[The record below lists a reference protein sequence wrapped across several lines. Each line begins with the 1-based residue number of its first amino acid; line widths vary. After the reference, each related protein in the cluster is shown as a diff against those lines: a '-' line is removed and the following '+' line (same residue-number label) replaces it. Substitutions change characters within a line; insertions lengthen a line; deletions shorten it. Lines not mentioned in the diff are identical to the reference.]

1 MADKFDFDLE
11 VNPIETGPKNQIKE
25 TGVSADSVHFSAQT
39 PELVKAQSIDTEIS
53 KAKNQAPETKKP
65 ETENLE
71 TENPETENSSI
82 LSDDLINNMA
92 DSISEESLENPVLA
106 DEVNEDIAVSEN
118 NAGPENTAIS
128 EKHAISENDEVSED
142 KNHILDEVLKE
153 NNYEEPVEDSALV
166 TASDSTSNSASEPN
180 AEPTS
185 ETTHESTTESTS
197 GSASATTH
205 ESTSDSAA
213 ESPEANVEVETPT
226 KKEKTKAQKIFL
238 YLLVALIAAGI
249 ALFIYFF
256 FFANVSASTFSKI
269 FHKISGSDIEFQQF
283 VTGDALNTKGESQIQ
298 QADLRVSLSRGSTEN
313 SAAVHATLNF
323 TMKGDNSPILLG
335 LEGILAQDGK
345 IYLKLDHL
353 KDSLTAV
360 LKGSGKEIDS
370 EMQKSLDDFA
380 MEIENKWQRIDAE
393 EVIAGASSAMGFALP
408 KVLQSSIAGTL
419 SCVTQN
425 VGKTLDQ
432 QSDLMAKLYRD
443 NEFANF
449 TELNS
454 EESARY
460 AKLSGDLGKLYRIT
474 FNDNKLSRFL
484 EAANKASQN
493 TEISKC
499 LSNAYSLAPNSYEE
513 EEQGVLKDKTIK
525 DYDKY
530 IQEIK
535 STANAVVGIDTFTGD
550 IKGLI
555 FATPNQ
561 KNPKELDQT
570 HAVVRFKDSKK
581 KEIKTPAESTP
592 IFDSLSKILKLDQ
605 FEEIMKKTP
614 LQNPLQ
620 NTTDAEKLL
629 KDANLI

>member
-11 VNPIETGPKNQIKE
+11 VNPIETGPKNQNKE
-25 TGVSADSVHFSAQT
+25 TGVSANSVHFNIQASEPAKTQG
-39 PELVKAQSIDTEIS
+39 LSTE
-53 KAKNQAPETKKP
+53 ALG
-65 ETENLE
+65 TEKSNV
-71 TENPETENSSI
+71 

-92 DSISEESLENPVLA
+92 DSIAEESSENPVLA
-106 DEVNEDIAVSEN
+106 DEVAEDIAASKNIEESEN
-118 NAGPENTAIS
+118 VEDS
-128 EKHAISENDEVSED
+128 EKVAASEGIESSGKTDAAESTEMSEKKD
-142 KNHILDEVLKE
+142 HILDEVLRE
-153 NNYEEPVEDSALV
+153 NSYEEPVEDTTTTASSSSASSASEFV
-166 TASDSTSNSASEPN
+166 PDSASDSASDSTHESNSDPDSEN
-180 AEPTS
+180 AE
-185 ETTHESTTESTS
+185 
-197 GSASATTH
+197 
-205 ESTSDSAA
+205 
-213 ESPEANVEVETPT
+213 ANTEVETPA
-226 KKEKTKAQKIFL
+226 KKEKTKVQKFFL
-238 YLLVALIAAGI
+238 SILAALIAAGI

-256 FFANVSASTFSKI
+256 FFANVSTSTFSKI
-269 FHKISGSDIEFQQF
+269 FHKVSGSDIEFQQF

-335 LEGILAQDGK
+335 LEGILAEDGK

-393 EVIAGASSAMGFALP
+393 EVIAGVGSAMGFTLP
-408 KVLQSSIAGTL
+408 KVLQNGIAGTL
-419 SCVTQN
+419 SCATQN
-425 VGKTLDQ
+425 IGKTLDQ
-432 QSDLMAKLYRD
+432 QSDLMAKLYHD

-449 TELNS
+449 TELSS
-454 EESARY
+454 EESVSY
-460 AKLSGDLGKLYRIT
+460 AKLSGNLGKLYRIT

-513 EEQGVLKDKTIK
+513 EEQGVLRDKTIK

-581 KEIKTPAESTP
+581 KEIKVPAESTP

-620 NTTDAEKLL
+620 GTTDAEKLL
-629 KDANLI
+629 KGANLIW

>member
-25 TGVSADSVHFSAQT
+25 SGVSANSVHFSTQT
-39 PELVKAQSIDTEIS
+39 SESAKTQSVDTEI
-53 KAKNQAPETKKP
+53 
-65 ETENLE
+65 LE
-71 TENPETENSSI
+71 TEKSNV

-92 DSISEESLENPVLA
+92 DFISEESVENPILA
-106 DEVNEDIAVSEN
+106 AEITEDVAASESVEDSEGIEASEKIEASKNTDTSEN
-118 NAGPENTAIS
+118 TE
-128 EKHAISENDEVSED
+128 ISENKD
-142 KNHILDEVLKE
+142 HILDEVLKE
-153 NNYEEPVEDSALV
+153 NNYEESTEDTTVTTSSSSAF
-166 TASDSTSNSASEPN
+166 SASEFVPDS
-180 AEPTS
+180 ASDPAS
-185 ETTHESTTESTS
+185 ETTSESTTESN
-197 GSASATTH
+197 
-205 ESTSDSAA
+205 SDSAS
-213 ESPEANVEVETPT
+213 EKTEADTDVEIPA

-238 YLLVALIAAGI
+238 RLLAALIAAGI

-269 FHKISGSDIEFQQF
+269 FHKVSGSDIEFQQF
-283 VTGDALNTKGESQIQ
+283 VTGDTLNTKGESKIQ
-298 QADLRVSLSRGSTEN
+298 QADLRVSLNRGSTEN

-335 LEGILAQDGK
+335 LEGILAEDGK

-393 EVIAGASSAMGFALP
+393 EVIAGFSGALGFTLP
-408 KVLQSSIAGTL
+408 KVLQNGIAGTL

-425 VGKTLDQ
+425 IGKTHNQ
-432 QSDLMAKLYRD
+432 QSELMTKLYRD

-449 TELNS
+449 TELNN
-454 EESARY
+454 EESASY

-535 STANAVVGIDTFTGD
+535 STVNIFVGIDTFTGD

-561 KNPKELDQT
+561 KNSKELDQT
-570 HAVVRFKDSKK
+570 HAVMRFKDSKK

-620 NTTDAEKLL
+620 GTTDAEKLL

>member
-11 VNPIETGPKNQIKE
+11 VNPIETGPKNQNKE
-25 TGVSADSVHFSAQT
+25 TGVSANSVHFGTQT
-39 PELVKAQSIDTEIS
+39 SESTE
-53 KAKNQAPETKKP
+53 KP
-65 ETENLE
+65 NLNTEKL
-71 TENPETENSSI
+71 ETENSSV
-82 LSDDLINNMA
+82 LSDDLINHMA
-92 DSISEESLENPVLA
+92 DSISEESSENPILA
-106 DEVNEDIAVSEN
+106 AEVAEDVAASENIVASENIAASENAAASEGIEVSEKTEASEDIEASGKTDAAES
-118 NAGPENTAIS
+118 AE
-128 EKHAISENDEVSED
+128 ISENKD
-142 KNHILDEVLKE
+142 HILDEVLKE
-153 NNYEEPVEDSALV
+153 NNYEEPVEDSTPVAISGSV
-166 TASDSTSNSASEPN
+166 SEGVSEFTPSSASDSASDSTHESNSDPAFENS
-180 AEPTS
+180 
-185 ETTHESTTESTS
+185 
-197 GSASATTH
+197 
-205 ESTSDSAA
+205 
-213 ESPEANVEVETPT
+213 EANTEVETPA
-226 KKEKTKAQKIFL
+226 KKEKTKAQKFFL
-238 YLLVALIAAGI
+238 HLLAVLVAAGI
-249 ALFIYFF
+249 ALFVYFF

-269 FHKISGSDIEFQQF
+269 FHKVSGSDIEFQQF
-283 VTGDALNTKGESQIQ
+283 VTGDSLNTKGESQIQ

-335 LEGILAQDGK
+335 LEGILAEDGK

-393 EVIAGASSAMGFALP
+393 EIIAGVGSALGFTLP
-408 KVLQSSIAGTL
+408 KVLQNGIADTL

-425 VGKTLDQ
+425 IGKTLDQ

-449 TELNS
+449 TELSS
-454 EESARY
+454 EESASY
-460 AKLSGDLGKLYRIT
+460 AKLSGGLGKLYRIT

-513 EEQGVLKDKTIK
+513 EEQGVLKDKTVK

-530 IQEIK
+530 VQEIK
-535 STANAVVGIDTFTGD
+535 GTANAVVGIDTFTGD

-561 KNPKELDQT
+561 KNLKELDQT

>member
-11 VNPIETGPKNQIKE
+11 VNPIETGPKNQTKE
-25 TGVSADSVHFSAQT
+25 AGISANSVHLSAQT
-39 PELVKAQSIDTEIS
+39 TEPVKAQSVDTEIS
-53 KAKNQAPETKKP
+53 K
-65 ETENLE
+65 TE
-71 TENPETENSSI
+71 SSSV
-82 LSDDLINNMA
+82 LSDDLINSMA
-92 DSISEESLENPVLA
+92 DSISEESSENPILA
-106 DEVNEDIAVSEN
+106 AEITEDVAVSEN
-118 NAGPENTAIS
+118 VEGAENVEGTEGIEASEKNEASGKIEASENTDTS
-128 EKHAISENDEVSED
+128 KNTEISENKD
-142 KNHILDEVLKE
+142 HILDEVLKE
-153 NNYEEPVEDSALV
+153 DNYEEPTEETVV
-166 TASDSTSNSASEPN
+166 TAGFESISGSTPEAASTSEA
-180 AEPTS
+180 TY
-185 ETTHESTTESTS
+185 ESTS
-197 GSASATTH
+197 ESASGTTP
-205 ESTSDSAA
+205 ESSSDSIT
-213 ESPEANVEVETPT
+213 ENPEENTEADTPT

-238 YLLVALIAAGI
+238 HLLAALIAAGI
-249 ALFIYFF
+249 ALFVYFF
-256 FFANVSASTFSKI
+256 FFANVNASTFSKI
-269 FHKISGSDIEFQQF
+269 FHKVSGSDIEFQQF
-283 VTGDALNTKGESQIQ
+283 ITGDSLNTKGESQIQ

-380 MEIENKWQRIDAE
+380 MEIENKWQRIDSE
-393 EVIAGASSAMGFALP
+393 EVVAGVGSTLGFTLP
-408 KVLQSSIAGTL
+408 KVLQNGIAGTL

-425 VGKTLDQ
+425 IGKTLDQ

-449 TELNS
+449 TELSS
-454 EESARY
+454 EESASY

-474 FNDNKLSRFL
+474 FNDNKLSRFF

-555 FATPNQ
+555 FATPSQ

-570 HAVVRFKDSKK
+570 HAVVRFKDAKK

>member
-25 TGVSADSVHFSAQT
+25 TGVSANSVHFNAQASEPAKT
-39 PELVKAQSIDTEIS
+39 QSVETEIS
-53 KAKNQAPETKKP
+53 K
-65 ETENLE
+65 TE
-71 TENPETENSSI
+71 SSSV

-92 DSISEESLENPVLA
+92 DSISEESVENPILA
-106 DEVNEDIAVSEN
+106 AEVAEN
-118 NAGPENTAIS
+118 
-128 EKHAISENDEVSED
+128 KD
-142 KNHILDEVLKE
+142 HILDEVLRE
-153 NNYEEPVEDSALV
+153 NNYEEPVEDSALD
-166 TASDSTSNSASEPN
+166 AISDSTSERLSG
-180 AEPTS
+180 
-185 ETTHESTTESTS
+185 STS
-197 GSASATTH
+197 D
-205 ESTSDSAA
+205 STSDSASDSA
-213 ESPEANVEVETPT
+213 SDSTHESISDSASENTEANTEAEAPA

-238 YLLVALIAAGI
+238 HLLAALVAAGI
-249 ALFIYFF
+249 ALFVYFF

-269 FHKISGSDIEFQQF
+269 FHKVSGSDIEFQQF
-283 VTGDALNTKGESQIQ
+283 ITGDTLNTKGESKIQ
-298 QADLRVSLSRGSTEN
+298 QADLRVSLNRGSTEN

-393 EVIAGASSAMGFALP
+393 EVIAGVGSAMGFALP

-449 TELNS
+449 TELSS
-454 EESARY
+454 EESDSY
-460 AKLSGDLGKLYRIT
+460 AKLSSDLGKLYRIT

-484 EAANKASQN
+484 ETANKASQN

-555 FATPNQ
+555 FATPSQ

-570 HAVVRFKDSKK
+570 HAVVRFKDAKK

-620 NTTDAEKLL
+620 GTTDAEKLL

>member
-11 VNPIETGPKNQIKE
+11 VNPIETGPKNQNKE
-25 TGVSADSVHFSAQT
+25 TGVSANSVHFNAQT
-39 PELVKAQSIDTEIS
+39 SEPAKTQSVDTEIS
-53 KAKNQAPETKKP
+53 K
-65 ETENLE
+65 TE
-71 TENPETENSSI
+71 SSSV

-92 DSISEESLENPVLA
+92 DSISEESSENPILA
-106 DEVNEDIAVSEN
+106 AEI
-118 NAGPENTAIS
+118 
-128 EKHAISENDEVSED
+128 SED
-142 KNHILDEVLKE
+142 KDLILDEVLRE
-153 NNYEEPVEDSALV
+153 NNYKEPAEDSALD
-166 TASDSTSNSASEPN
+166 TIPDSTSERLSGPTSDSTSDSVSD
-180 AEPTS
+180 
-185 ETTHESTTESTS
+185 
-197 GSASATTH
+197 
-205 ESTSDSAA
+205 STSDSTH
-213 ESPEANVEVETPT
+213 ESNSDSASENTEANAEVETPA

-238 YLLVALIAAGI
+238 HLLAALIAAGV

-269 FHKISGSDIEFQQF
+269 FHKVSGSDIEFQQF

-393 EVIAGASSAMGFALP
+393 EVIAGVGSALGFTLP
-408 KVLQSSIAGTL
+408 KVLQNGIAGTL

-449 TELNS
+449 TELSS
-454 EESARY
+454 EESASY

-530 IQEIK
+530 VQEIK
-535 STANAVVGIDTFTGD
+535 STVNIFVGINTFTGD
-550 IKGLI
+550 IRGLI
-555 FATPNQ
+555 FTTPSQ
-561 KNPKELDQT
+561 KNSKELDQT
-570 HAVVRFKDSKK
+570 HAVMRFKDSKK

-620 NTTDAEKLL
+620 GTTDAEKLL

>member
-11 VNPIETGPKNQIKE
+11 VNPIETGPKNQNKE
-25 TGVSADSVHFSAQT
+25 TGVSANSVHFNAQT
-39 PELVKAQSIDTEIS
+39 SEPAKTQSVDTEIP
-53 KAKNQAPETKKP
+53 K
-65 ETENLE
+65 TE
-71 TENPETENSSI
+71 SSSV

-92 DSISEESLENPVLA
+92 DSISEESVENPILA
-106 DEVNEDIAVSEN
+106 AKI
-118 NAGPENTAIS
+118 
-128 EKHAISENDEVSED
+128 SED
-142 KNHILDEVLKE
+142 KDHILDEVLKE
-153 NNYEEPVEDSALV
+153 NNYEEPVEDSAPV
-166 TASDSTSNSASEPN
+166 AISESASEGVSEFASSSASDP
-180 AEPTS
+180 AS
-185 ETTHESTTESTS
+185 ETTSESTTESN
-197 GSASATTH
+197 
-205 ESTSDSAA
+205 SDSAS
-213 ESPEANVEVETPT
+213 EKTEADTDVEIPA

-238 YLLVALIAAGI
+238 RLLAALIAAGI

-269 FHKISGSDIEFQQF
+269 FHKVSGSDIEFQQF
-283 VTGDALNTKGESQIQ
+283 VTGDTLNTKGESKIQ
-298 QADLRVSLSRGSTEN
+298 QADLRVSLNRGSTEN

-335 LEGILAQDGK
+335 LEGILAEDGK

-393 EVIAGASSAMGFALP
+393 EVIAGFSGALGFTLP
-408 KVLQSSIAGTL
+408 KVLQNGIAGTL

-425 VGKTLDQ
+425 IGKTHNQ
-432 QSDLMAKLYRD
+432 QSELMTKLYRD

-449 TELNS
+449 TELNN
-454 EESARY
+454 EESASY

-484 EAANKASQN
+484 EAANKASQS

-535 STANAVVGIDTFTGD
+535 STVNVFVGIDTFTGD

-555 FATPNQ
+555 FTTPGQ
-561 KNPKELDQT
+561 KNSKELDQT
-570 HAVVRFKDSKK
+570 HAVMRFKDSKK
-581 KEIKTPAESTP
+581 KEIKVPAESTP

-629 KDANLI
+629 KNANLI

>member
-11 VNPIETGPKNQIKE
+11 VNPIETGPKNQNKE
-25 TGVSADSVHFSAQT
+25 TGVSANSVHFNAQT
-39 PELVKAQSIDTEIS
+39 SEPAKTQSVDTEIS
-53 KAKNQAPETKKP
+53 K
-65 ETENLE
+65 TE
-71 TENPETENSSI
+71 SSSV

-92 DSISEESLENPVLA
+92 DSISEESSENPILA
-106 DEVNEDIAVSEN
+106 AEVAEDVATSEST
-118 NAGPENTAIS
+118 E
-128 EKHAISENDEVSED
+128 ISENKD
-142 KNHILDEVLKE
+142 HILDEVLKE
-153 NNYEEPVEDSALV
+153 NNYEESTEDTTVTTSSSSVFSASEFV
-166 TASDSTSNSASEPN
+166 PDSASDSASDSPHESNSDTASEN
-180 AEPTS
+180 T
-185 ETTHESTTESTS
+185 
-197 GSASATTH
+197 
-205 ESTSDSAA
+205 
-213 ESPEANVEVETPT
+213 EANTEVETPA

-238 YLLVALIAAGI
+238 HLLAVLVAAGI
-249 ALFIYFF
+249 ALFVYFF

-269 FHKISGSDIEFQQF
+269 FHKVSGSDIEFQQF
-283 VTGDALNTKGESQIQ
+283 ITGDALNTKGESQIQ

-393 EVIAGASSAMGFALP
+393 EVIAGFSGALGFTLP
-408 KVLQSSIAGTL
+408 KVLQNGIAGTL

-425 VGKTLDQ
+425 IGKTHNQ
-432 QSDLMAKLYRD
+432 QSELMTKLYRD

-449 TELNS
+449 TELNN
-454 EESARY
+454 EESASY

-535 STANAVVGIDTFTGD
+535 STVNVFVGIDTFTGD

-555 FATPNQ
+555 FTTPGQ
-561 KNPKELDQT
+561 KNSKELDQT
-570 HAVVRFKDSKK
+570 HAVMRFKDSKK
-581 KEIKTPAESTP
+581 KEIKVPAESTP

-620 NTTDAEKLL
+620 NPTDAEKLL

>member
-11 VNPIETGPKNQIKE
+11 VNPIETGPKNQTKE
-25 TGVSADSVHFSAQT
+25 AGISANSVHLSAQT
-39 PELVKAQSIDTEIS
+39 TEPVKAQSVDTEIS
-53 KAKNQAPETKKP
+53 K
-65 ETENLE
+65 TE
-71 TENPETENSSI
+71 SSSV
-82 LSDDLINNMA
+82 LSDDLINSMA
-92 DSISEESLENPVLA
+92 DSISEESSENPILA
-106 DEVNEDIAVSEN
+106 AEITEDVAVSEN
-118 NAGPENTAIS
+118 VEGAENVEGTEGIEASEKNEASGKIEASENTDTS
-128 EKHAISENDEVSED
+128 KNTEISENKD
-142 KNHILDEVLKE
+142 HILDEVLKE
-153 NNYEEPVEDSALV
+153 DNYEEPTEETVV
-166 TASDSTSNSASEPN
+166 TAGFESISGSTPEAASTFE
-180 AEPTS
+180 ATY
-185 ETTHESTTESTS
+185 ESTS
-197 GSASATTH
+197 ESASGTTP
-205 ESTSDSAA
+205 ESSSDSIT
-213 ESPEANVEVETPT
+213 ENPEENTEADTPT

-238 YLLVALIAAGI
+238 HLLATLIAAGI

-256 FFANVSASTFSKI
+256 FFANVSAGTFSKI

-283 VTGDALNTKGESQIQ
+283 VTGDALNTEDESQIQ
-298 QADLRVSLSRGSTEN
+298 QAELRVSLSRGSTEN

-393 EVIAGASSAMGFALP
+393 EVIAGVGSALGFTLP
-408 KVLQSSIAGTL
+408 KVLQNGIAGTL

-425 VGKTLDQ
+425 IGKTLDQ
-432 QSDLMAKLYRD
+432 QSDLMAKIYRE

-454 EESARY
+454 EESASY
-460 AKLSGDLGKLYRIT
+460 AKLSGDLGKLYRVT

-484 EAANKASQN
+484 EAANKSSQN

-513 EEQGVLKDKTIK
+513 EDQGVLKDKTIK

-535 STANAVVGIDTFTGD
+535 ETANAVVGIDTFTGD

-570 HAVVRFKDSKK
+570 HAVVRFKDAKK

-620 NTTDAEKLL
+620 GTTDAEKLL

>member
-11 VNPIETGPKNQIKE
+11 VNPIETGPKNQNKE
-25 TGVSADSVHFSAQT
+25 TGVSANSVHFNAQASEPAKT
-39 PELVKAQSIDTEIS
+39 QSVDTEIS
-53 KAKNQAPETKKP
+53 K
-65 ETENLE
+65 TE
-71 TENPETENSSI
+71 SSSV

-92 DSISEESLENPVLA
+92 DSISEESVENPILA
-106 DEVNEDIAVSEN
+106 AEVAEDIATPENIADSKNIEDSEKVEDSEGIEVSEN
-118 NAGPENTAIS
+118 AAASGGIEASGKTD
-128 EKHAISENDEVSED
+128 ISENTEISED
-142 KNHILDEVLKE
+142 KDHILDEVLKE
-153 NNYEEPVEDSALV
+153 NNYEEPVEDSTPVAV
-166 TASDSTSNSASEPN
+166 SESV
-180 AEPTS
+180 S
-185 ETTHESTTESTS
+185 EKLS
-197 GSASATTH
+197 G
-205 ESTSDSAA
+205 STSDSASEFIPGSISDSA
-213 ESPEANVEVETPT
+213 SDSTHESNSDSASENAEANTEAETPA

-238 YLLVALIAAGI
+238 RLLAALIAAGI

-269 FHKISGSDIEFQQF
+269 FHKVSGSDIEFQQF

-298 QADLRVSLSRGSTEN
+298 QADLRVSLSRGNTEN

-335 LEGILAQDGK
+335 LEGILAEDGK

-393 EVIAGASSAMGFALP
+393 EVIAGFSGALGFTLP
-408 KVLQSSIAGTL
+408 KVLQNGIAGTL

-425 VGKTLDQ
+425 IGKTLDQ

-454 EESARY
+454 EESVSY

-484 EAANKASQN
+484 EAVNKASQN

-614 LQNPLQ
+614 LQSPLP

>member
-11 VNPIETGPKNQIKE
+11 VNPIETGPKNQNKE
-25 TGVSADSVHFSAQT
+25 TGVSANSVHFSAQASESAKT
-39 PELVKAQSIDTEIS
+39 QSVDTEIP
-53 KAKNQAPETKKP
+53 K
-65 ETENLE
+65 TE
-71 TENPETENSSI
+71 SSSV

-92 DSISEESLENPVLA
+92 DSISEESVGNPILAAEVAEDVTASENVA
-106 DEVNEDIAVSEN
+106 ESESIEASKKTEASEDIED
-118 NAGPENTAIS
+118 S
-128 EKHAISENDEVSED
+128 EKTDTSESAKISED
-142 KNHILDEVLKE
+142 KDHILDEVLKE
-153 NNYEEPVEDSALV
+153 NNYEEPVEDSAPV
-166 TASDSTSNSASEPN
+166 AISESASEGVSEFASSSASDP
-180 AEPTS
+180 AS
-185 ETTHESTTESTS
+185 ETTSESTTESN
-197 GSASATTH
+197 
-205 ESTSDSAA
+205 SDSAS
-213 ESPEANVEVETPT
+213 EKTEADTDVEIPA

-238 YLLVALIAAGI
+238 RLLAALIAAGI

-269 FHKISGSDIEFQQF
+269 FHKVSGSDIEFQQF
-283 VTGDALNTKGESQIQ
+283 VTGDTLNTKGESKIQ
-298 QADLRVSLSRGSTEN
+298 QADLRVSLNRGSTEN

-335 LEGILAQDGK
+335 LEGILAEDGK

-380 MEIENKWQRIDAE
+380 MEIEKKWQRIDAE
-393 EVIAGASSAMGFALP
+393 EVIAGFSGALGFTLP
-408 KVLQSSIAGTL
+408 KVLQNGIAGTL

-425 VGKTLDQ
+425 IGKTLDQ

-454 EESARY
+454 EESVSY

-535 STANAVVGIDTFTGD
+535 STVNIFVGIDTFTGD

-555 FATPNQ
+555 FATPSQ
-561 KNPKELDQT
+561 KNSKELDQT

-629 KDANLI
+629 KGANLI

>member
-1 MADKFDFDLE
+1 MRKGSMADKFDFDLE

-106 DEVNEDIAVSEN
+106 DEVAEDVTASEN
-118 NAGPENTAIS
+118 IAASKNVEDSESIEASEKTNTTENTEI
-128 EKHAISENDEVSED
+128 SED
-142 KNHILDEVLKE
+142 KDHILDEVLKE
-153 NNYEEPVEDSALV
+153 NNYEEPVEDSAPV
-166 TASDSTSNSASEPN
+166 TISGSVSEGVSEFASSSASDPASETTSESTTESNSNSASEN
-180 AEPTS
+180 T
-185 ETTHESTTESTS
+185 
-197 GSASATTH
+197 
-205 ESTSDSAA
+205 
-213 ESPEANVEVETPT
+213 EANADVETPA

-238 YLLVALIAAGI
+238 RLLAALIAAGI

-269 FHKISGSDIEFQQF
+269 FYKVSGSDIEFQQF
-283 VTGDALNTKGESQIQ
+283 VTGDTIQ

-335 LEGILAQDGK
+335 LEGILAEDGK

-380 MEIENKWQRIDAE
+380 MEIENKWQRIDAD
-393 EVIAGASSAMGFALP
+393 EVIAGVSSTLGFTLP

-425 VGKTLDQ
+425 IGKTHNQ

-449 TELNS
+449 TELSS
-454 EESARY
+454 EESASY
-460 AKLSGDLGKLYRIT
+460 AKLSGDLGKLYRVT

-493 TEISKC
+493 TELSKC

-535 STANAVVGIDTFTGD
+535 STVNIFVGINTFTGD
-550 IKGLI
+550 IRGLI
-555 FATPNQ
+555 FTTPSQ
-561 KNPKELDQT
+561 KNSKELDQT
-570 HAVVRFKDSKK
+570 HAVMRFKDSKK

-605 FEEIMKKTP
+605 FEEILKKTP

-620 NTTDAEKLL
+620 GTTDAEKLL

>member
-11 VNPIETGPKNQIKE
+11 VNPIETGPKNQTKE
-25 TGVSADSVHFSAQT
+25 AGISANSVHLSAQT
-39 PELVKAQSIDTEIS
+39 TEPVKAQSVDTEIS
-53 KAKNQAPETKKP
+53 K
-65 ETENLE
+65 TE
-71 TENPETENSSI
+71 SSSV
-82 LSDDLINNMA
+82 LSDDLINSVA
-92 DSISEESLENPVLA
+92 DSIPEESSENPILA
-106 DEVNEDIAVSEN
+106 AEVTEDIAASGNFAASEN
-118 NAGPENTAIS
+118 FEDS
-128 EKHAISENDEVSED
+128 EKVAASEGIEVFGKIEVSED
-142 KNHILDEVLKE
+142 IEASEKTNTSENAEISEDKDHILDEVLKE
-153 NNYEEPVEDSALV
+153 NNYEESVEDPAPVAISEPASEGV
-166 TASDSTSNSASEPN
+166 SEFASSSASDPASKTTS
-180 AEPTS
+180 
-185 ETTHESTTESTS
+185 ESTTESKPD
-197 GSASATTH
+197 SASENA
-205 ESTSDSAA
+205 
-213 ESPEANVEVETPT
+213 EANAKVETPA
-226 KKEKTKAQKIFL
+226 KKEKTKAQKFFL
-238 YLLVALIAAGI
+238 YILAALIAAGI
-249 ALFIYFF
+249 ALFVYFF

-269 FHKISGSDIEFQQF
+269 FHKVSGSDIEFQQF
-283 VTGDALNTKGESQIQ
+283 VTGDSLNTKGESQIQ

-380 MEIENKWQRIDAE
+380 MEIENKWQRIDAD
-393 EVIAGASSAMGFALP
+393 EVIAGVGSALGFTLP
-408 KVLQSSIAGTL
+408 KVLQNSIAGTL

-425 VGKTLDQ
+425 IGKTLDQ

-443 NEFANF
+443 NQFANF

-454 EESARY
+454 EESASY
-460 AKLSGDLGKLYRIT
+460 AKLSGDLGKLYHIT
-474 FNDNKLSRFL
+474 FNDNKLSRFF

-530 IQEIK
+530 VQEIK

-561 KNPKELDQT
+561 NNPKELDQT

>member
-11 VNPIETGPKNQIKE
+11 VNPIETGPKNQNKE
-25 TGVSADSVHFSAQT
+25 TGVSANSVHFSAQASESAKT
-39 PELVKAQSIDTEIS
+39 QSVDTEIP
-53 KAKNQAPETKKP
+53 K
-65 ETENLE
+65 TE
-71 TENPETENSSI
+71 SSSV

-92 DSISEESLENPVLA
+92 DSISEESVGNPILAAEVAEDVTASENVA
-106 DEVNEDIAVSEN
+106 DPESIEASKKTEASEDIED
-118 NAGPENTAIS
+118 S
-128 EKHAISENDEVSED
+128 EKTDTSESAKISED
-142 KNHILDEVLKE
+142 KDHILDEVLKE
-153 NNYEEPVEDSALV
+153 NNYEEPVEDSAPV
-166 TASDSTSNSASEPN
+166 AISESASEGVSEFASSSASDP
-180 AEPTS
+180 AS
-185 ETTHESTTESTS
+185 ETTSESTTESN
-197 GSASATTH
+197 
-205 ESTSDSAA
+205 SDSAS
-213 ESPEANVEVETPT
+213 EKTEADTDVETPA

-238 YLLVALIAAGI
+238 HLLAAFIAAGI

-269 FHKISGSDIEFQQF
+269 FHKVSGSDIEFQQF

-298 QADLRVSLSRGSTEN
+298 QADLRISLSRGSTEN

-335 LEGILAQDGK
+335 LEGILAEDGK

-360 LKGSGKEIDS
+360 LKSSGKEIDS

-380 MEIENKWQRIDAE
+380 MEIENKWQRIDAD
-393 EVIAGASSAMGFALP
+393 EVIAGVGSALGFTLP
-408 KVLQSSIAGTL
+408 KVLQNGIAGTL

-425 VGKTLDQ
+425 IGKTLDQ

-474 FNDNKLSRFL
+474 FNDSKLSRFL

-561 KNPKELDQT
+561 KNSKELDQT
-570 HAVVRFKDSKK
+570 HAVMRFKDSKK
-581 KEIKTPAESTP
+581 KEIKVPAESTP

>member
-25 TGVSADSVHFSAQT
+25 AGVSANSVHFSAQT
-39 PELVKAQSIDTEIS
+39 TESVKTQSIDTEIS
-53 KAKNQAPETKKP
+53 K
-65 ETENLE
+65 
-71 TENPETENSSI
+71 TENPSV
-82 LSDDLINNMA
+82 LSDDLINSMA
-92 DSISEESLENPVLA
+92 DSISEESVENPILA
-106 DEVNEDIAVSEN
+106 DEVAEDVATSEST
-118 NAGPENTAIS
+118 E
-128 EKHAISENDEVSED
+128 ISENKD
-142 KNHILDEVLKE
+142 HILDEVLKE
-153 NNYEEPVEDSALV
+153 NNYEESTEDTTVTTSSSSVFSASEFVPDSASDS
-166 TASDSTSNSASEPN
+166 ASDSTHEPISDSASEN
-180 AEPTS
+180 T
-185 ETTHESTTESTS
+185 
-197 GSASATTH
+197 
-205 ESTSDSAA
+205 
-213 ESPEANVEVETPT
+213 EANTEAETPA

-238 YLLVALIAAGI
+238 HLLAILIAAGI

-269 FHKISGSDIEFQQF
+269 FHKVSGSDIEFQQF
-283 VTGDALNTKGESQIQ
+283 VTGDTLNTKGESQIQ

-393 EVIAGASSAMGFALP
+393 EVIAGFSGALGFTLP
-408 KVLQSSIAGTL
+408 KVLQNGIAGTL

-425 VGKTLDQ
+425 IGKTHNQ
-432 QSDLMAKLYRD
+432 QSELMTKLYRD

-449 TELNS
+449 TELNN
-454 EESARY
+454 EESASY

-535 STANAVVGIDTFTGD
+535 STVNVFVGIDTFTGD

-555 FATPNQ
+555 FTTPGQ
-561 KNPKELDQT
+561 KNSKELDQT
-570 HAVVRFKDSKK
+570 HAVMRFKDSKK
-581 KEIKTPAESTP
+581 KEIKVPAESTP

-629 KDANLI
+629 KNANLI

>member
-25 TGVSADSVHFSAQT
+25 TGVSANSVHFSTQT
-39 PELVKAQSIDTEIS
+39 TESAKTQSVDTEIS
-53 KAKNQAPETKKP
+53 KN
-65 ETENLE
+65 
-71 TENPETENSSI
+71 ENSSV

-92 DSISEESLENPVLA
+92 DSISEESVENPILA
-106 DEVNEDIAVSEN
+106 AE
-118 NAGPENTAIS
+118 
-128 EKHAISENDEVSED
+128 ISENKD
-142 KNHILDEVLKE
+142 HILDEVLKE
-153 NNYEEPVEDSALV
+153 NNYEESTEDTTVTTSSSSAFSASEFV
-166 TASDSTSNSASEPN
+166 PDSASDSSPDS
-180 AEPTS
+180 
-185 ETTHESTTESTS
+185 
-197 GSASATTH
+197 TH
-205 ESTSDSAA
+205 ESTSDSAS
-213 ESPEANVEVETPT
+213 ENTEADTDVETPA
-226 KKEKTKAQKIFL
+226 KKEKTKTQKI
-238 YLLVALIAAGI
+238 LLRLLAALIAAGV

-269 FHKISGSDIEFQQF
+269 FHKVSGSDIEFQQF
-283 VTGDALNTKGESQIQ
+283 VTGDTLNTKGESQIQ

-335 LEGILAQDGK
+335 LEGILAEDGK

-360 LKGSGKEIDS
+360 LKGSSKEIDS

-393 EVIAGASSAMGFALP
+393 EVIAGVGSTLGFTLP
-408 KVLQSSIAGTL
+408 KVLQNGIAGTL

-425 VGKTLDQ
+425 IGKTLDQ
-432 QSDLMAKLYRD
+432 QSDLMAKLYRE

-449 TELNS
+449 TELSS
-454 EESARY
+454 EESASY
-460 AKLSGDLGKLYRIT
+460 AKLSGDLGKLYSIT

-555 FATPNQ
+555 FATPSQ
-561 KNPKELDQT
+561 KNSKELDRT

>member
-11 VNPIETGPKNQIKE
+11 VNPIETGPKNQNKE
-25 TGVSADSVHFSAQT
+25 TGVSANSVHFNAQT
-39 PELVKAQSIDTEIS
+39 SEPAKTQSVDTEIS
-53 KAKNQAPETKKP
+53 K
-65 ETENLE
+65 TE
-71 TENPETENSSI
+71 SSSV

-92 DSISEESLENPVLA
+92 DSISEESVENPILA
-106 DEVNEDIAVSEN
+106 AEITEDVAASESVEDSEGIEASEKIEASKNTDTSEN
-118 NAGPENTAIS
+118 TE
-128 EKHAISENDEVSED
+128 ISENKD
-142 KNHILDEVLKE
+142 HILDEVLKE
-153 NNYEEPVEDSALV
+153 NNYEESTEDTTVTTSSSSASSASEFVPDSASDS
-166 TASDSTSNSASEPN
+166 ASDSTHESISDSASEN
-180 AEPTS
+180 T
-185 ETTHESTTESTS
+185 
-197 GSASATTH
+197 
-205 ESTSDSAA
+205 
-213 ESPEANVEVETPT
+213 EANTEAEAPA

-238 YLLVALIAAGI
+238 HLLAVLVAAGI
-249 ALFIYFF
+249 ALFVYFF

-269 FHKISGSDIEFQQF
+269 FHKVSGSDIEFQQF

-335 LEGILAQDGK
+335 LEGILAEDGK

-393 EVIAGASSAMGFALP
+393 EVIAGFSGALGFTLP
-408 KVLQSSIAGTL
+408 KVLQNGIAGTL

-425 VGKTLDQ
+425 IGKTLDR

-443 NEFANF
+443 NQFANF
-449 TELNS
+449 TELSS
-454 EESARY
+454 EESVSY
-460 AKLSGDLGKLYRIT
+460 AKLSGDFGKLYRIT

-530 IQEIK
+530 VQEIK
-535 STANAVVGIDTFTGD
+535 STTNAVVGIDTFTGD

-561 KNPKELDQT
+561 KNSKELDQT

-605 FEEIMKKTP
+605 FEEILKKTP

-620 NTTDAEKLL
+620 GTTDAEKLL

>member
-11 VNPIETGPKNQIKE
+11 VNPIETGPKNQNKE
-25 TGVSADSVHFSAQT
+25 TGVSANSVHFSAQT
-39 PELVKAQSIDTEIS
+39 SEPAKTQSVDTEIS
-53 KAKNQAPETKKP
+53 K
-65 ETENLE
+65 TE
-71 TENPETENSSI
+71 SSSV

-92 DSISEESLENPVLA
+92 DSISEESVENPILA
-106 DEVNEDIAVSEN
+106 AE
-118 NAGPENTAIS
+118 
-128 EKHAISENDEVSED
+128 ISENKD
-142 KNHILDEVLKE
+142 HILDEVLKE
-153 NNYEEPVEDSALV
+153 NNYEESTEDTTVTTSSSSASSASEFVPDSASDS
-166 TASDSTSNSASEPN
+166 ASDSTHESNSDPASEN
-180 AEPTS
+180 AE
-185 ETTHESTTESTS
+185 
-197 GSASATTH
+197 AN
-205 ESTSDSAA
+205 A
-213 ESPEANVEVETPT
+213 EVVTPA
-226 KKEKTKAQKIFL
+226 KKEKTKAQKFFL
-238 YLLVALIAAGI
+238 SILAALVAAGI

-269 FHKISGSDIEFQQF
+269 FHKVSGSDIEFQQF

-335 LEGILAQDGK
+335 LEGILAEDGK

-393 EVIAGASSAMGFALP
+393 EVIAGFSGALGFTLP
-408 KVLQSSIAGTL
+408 KVLQNGIAGTL

-425 VGKTLDQ
+425 IGKTLDQ

-449 TELNS
+449 TELSS
-454 EESARY
+454 EESASY

-484 EAANKASQN
+484 EAANKASQS

-535 STANAVVGIDTFTGD
+535 STVNVFVGIDTFTGD

-555 FATPNQ
+555 FTTPGQ
-561 KNPKELDQT
+561 KNSKELDQT
-570 HAVVRFKDSKK
+570 HAVMRFKDSKK
-581 KEIKTPAESTP
+581 KEIKVPAESTP

-614 LQNPLQ
+614 LQNSLQ
-620 NTTDAEKLL
+620 GTTDAEKLL

>member
-1 MADKFDFDLE
+1 MRKGNMADKFDFDLE
-11 VNPIETGPKNQIKE
+11 VNPIETGPKNQNKE
-25 TGVSADSVHFSAQT
+25 TGVSANSVHFNTQT
-39 PELVKAQSIDTEIS
+39 SEPAKTQSVDTEIS
-53 KAKNQAPETKKP
+53 K
-65 ETENLE
+65 TE
-71 TENPETENSSI
+71 SSSV

-92 DSISEESLENPVLA
+92 DSISEESSENPILA
-106 DEVNEDIAVSEN
+106 AEVAEDVATSEST
-118 NAGPENTAIS
+118 E
-128 EKHAISENDEVSED
+128 ISENKD
-142 KNHILDEVLKE
+142 HILDEVLKE
-153 NNYEEPVEDSALV
+153 NNYEESTEDTTVTTSSSSVFSASEFVPDSAPDS
-166 TASDSTSNSASEPN
+166 ASDSTHESNSDSASEN
-180 AEPTS
+180 T
-185 ETTHESTTESTS
+185 
-197 GSASATTH
+197 
-205 ESTSDSAA
+205 
-213 ESPEANVEVETPT
+213 EANAEVETPA

-238 YLLVALIAAGI
+238 HLLAILIAAGI

-269 FHKISGSDIEFQQF
+269 FHKVSGSDIEFQQF

-393 EVIAGASSAMGFALP
+393 EVIAGVSSTMGFALP

-425 VGKTLDQ
+425 IGKTLDQ

-443 NEFANF
+443 NQFANF
-449 TELNS
+449 TELSS
-454 EESARY
+454 EESVSY

-555 FATPNQ
+555 FTTPGQ
-561 KNPKELDQT
+561 KNSKELDQT
-570 HAVVRFKDSKK
+570 HAVMRFKDSKK

-592 IFDSLSKILKLDQ
+592 ILNSLSKILKLDQ

-620 NTTDAEKLL
+620 STTDAEKLL
-629 KDANLI
+629 KDANLIW

>member
-11 VNPIETGPKNQIKE
+11 VNPIETGPKSQNKE
-25 TGVSADSVHFSAQT
+25 TGVSANSVHFSAQASESAKT
-39 PELVKAQSIDTEIS
+39 QSVDTEIP
-53 KAKNQAPETKKP
+53 K
-65 ETENLE
+65 TE
-71 TENPETENSSI
+71 SSSV

-92 DSISEESLENPVLA
+92 DSISEESVGNPILAAEVAEDVTASENVA
-106 DEVNEDIAVSEN
+106 DSESIEASKKTEASEDIED
-118 NAGPENTAIS
+118 S
-128 EKHAISENDEVSED
+128 EKTDTSESAKISED
-142 KNHILDEVLKE
+142 KDHILDEVLKE
-153 NNYEEPVEDSALV
+153 NNYEEPVEDSAPV
-166 TASDSTSNSASEPN
+166 AISESASEGVSEFASSSASDP
-180 AEPTS
+180 AS
-185 ETTHESTTESTS
+185 ETTSESTTESN
-197 GSASATTH
+197 
-205 ESTSDSAA
+205 SDSAS
-213 ESPEANVEVETPT
+213 EKTEADTDVEIPA

-238 YLLVALIAAGI
+238 RLLAALIAAGI

-269 FHKISGSDIEFQQF
+269 FHKVSGSDIEFQQF
-283 VTGDALNTKGESQIQ
+283 VTGDTLNTKGESKIQ

-335 LEGILAQDGK
+335 LEGILAEDGK

-360 LKGSGKEIDS
+360 LKSSGKEIDS

-380 MEIENKWQRIDAE
+380 MEIENKWQRIDAD
-393 EVIAGASSAMGFALP
+393 EVIAGVGSALGFTLP
-408 KVLQSSIAGTL
+408 KVLQNGIAGTL

-425 VGKTLDQ
+425 IGKTLDQ

-443 NEFANF
+443 NQFANF
-449 TELNS
+449 TELSS
-454 EESARY
+454 EESVSY
-460 AKLSGDLGKLYRIT
+460 AKLSGNLGKLYRIT

-530 IQEIK
+530 VQEIK

-561 KNPKELDQT
+561 NNPKELDQT

-620 NTTDAEKLL
+620 GTTDAEKLL

>member
-25 TGVSADSVHFSAQT
+25 AGISANSVHFSTQT
-39 PELVKAQSIDTEIS
+39 AESAKTQSVDTEIS
-53 KAKNQAPETKKP
+53 K
-65 ETENLE
+65 
-71 TENPETENSSI
+71 TENSSI

-92 DSISEESLENPVLA
+92 DSISEESSENPILA
-106 DEVNEDIAVSEN
+106 AEIAEDVAASEDVEESEDVASSEN
-118 NAGPENTAIS
+118 VEKSEEFEAS
-128 EKHAISENDEVSED
+128 EKTDTSESTEMSENKD
-142 KNHILDEVLKE
+142 HIIDEVLKE
-153 NNYEEPVEDSALV
+153 NDYEEPTEDTTVTTSSSSASSASEFVPDSASDS
-166 TASDSTSNSASEPN
+166 ASDSTHESVSDSASEN
-180 AEPTS
+180 T
-185 ETTHESTTESTS
+185 
-197 GSASATTH
+197 
-205 ESTSDSAA
+205 
-213 ESPEANVEVETPT
+213 EANTEAETPA

-238 YLLVALIAAGI
+238 HLLAALVAAGI
-249 ALFIYFF
+249 ALFVYFF

-269 FHKISGSDIEFQQF
+269 FHKVSGSDIEFQQF

-298 QADLRVSLSRGSTEN
+298 QADLRVNLSHGSTEN

-335 LEGILAQDGK
+335 LEGILAEDGK

-393 EVIAGASSAMGFALP
+393 EVVAGVGSAMGFALP

-425 VGKTLDQ
+425 IGKTLDQ

-443 NEFANF
+443 NQFANF
-449 TELNS
+449 TELSS
-454 EESARY
+454 EESVSY

-530 IQEIK
+530 VQEIK

-561 KNPKELDQT
+561 NNPKELDQT

-605 FEEIMKKTP
+605 FEEIMKKTS

-620 NTTDAEKLL
+620 GTTDAEKLL

>member
-11 VNPIETGPKNQIKE
+11 VNPIETGPKNQNKE
-25 TGVSADSVHFSAQT
+25 TGVSANSVHFSAQASESAKT
-39 PELVKAQSIDTEIS
+39 QSVDTEIP
-53 KAKNQAPETKKP
+53 K
-65 ETENLE
+65 TE
-71 TENPETENSSI
+71 SSSV

-92 DSISEESLENPVLA
+92 DSISEESVGNPILAAEVAEDVTASENVA
-106 DEVNEDIAVSEN
+106 DSESIEASKKTEASEDIED
-118 NAGPENTAIS
+118 S
-128 EKHAISENDEVSED
+128 EKTDTSESAKISED
-142 KNHILDEVLKE
+142 KDHILDEVLKE
-153 NNYEEPVEDSALV
+153 NNYEEPVEDSAPV
-166 TASDSTSNSASEPN
+166 AISESASEGVSEFASSSASDP
-180 AEPTS
+180 AS
-185 ETTHESTTESTS
+185 ETTSESTTESN
-197 GSASATTH
+197 
-205 ESTSDSAA
+205 SDSAS
-213 ESPEANVEVETPT
+213 EKTEADTDVETPA

-238 YLLVALIAAGI
+238 HLLAALIAAGI
-249 ALFIYFF
+249 ALFVYFF

-269 FHKISGSDIEFQQF
+269 FHKVSGSDIEFQQF
-283 VTGDALNTKGESQIQ
+283 VTGDTLNTKGESQIQ

-335 LEGILAQDGK
+335 LEGILAEDGK

-360 LKGSGKEIDS
+360 LKGSGKAIDS

-393 EVIAGASSAMGFALP
+393 EVVAGFSGALGFTLP
-408 KVLQSSIAGTL
+408 KVLQNGIAGTL

-425 VGKTLDQ
+425 IGKTHNQ
-432 QSDLMAKLYRD
+432 QSELMTKLYRD

-449 TELNS
+449 TELNN
-454 EESARY
+454 EESASY

-535 STANAVVGIDTFTGD
+535 STVNIFVGIDTFTGD

-561 KNPKELDQT
+561 KNSKELDQT
-570 HAVVRFKDSKK
+570 HAVMRFKDSKK
-581 KEIKTPAESTP
+581 KEIKVPAESTP

-620 NTTDAEKLL
+620 GTTDAEKLL

>member
-1 MADKFDFDLE
+1 MRKGNMADKFVFDLE
-11 VNPIETGPKNQIKE
+11 VNPIETGPKNQNKE
-25 TGVSADSVHFSAQT
+25 TGVSANSVHFNAQT
-39 PELVKAQSIDTEIS
+39 SEPAKTQSVDTEIS
-53 KAKNQAPETKKP
+53 K
-65 ETENLE
+65 TE
-71 TENPETENSSI
+71 SSSV

-92 DSISEESLENPVLA
+92 DSISEESSENPILA
-106 DEVNEDIAVSEN
+106 AEIAEDIAASEN
-118 NAGPENTAIS
+118 AAASESVEDSEGIEASEKIEASKNTDTSENT
-128 EKHAISENDEVSED
+128 EISENKD
-142 KNHILDEVLKE
+142 HILDEVLKE
-153 NNYEEPVEDSALV
+153 NNYEESTEDTTVTTSSSSASSASEFVPDSASDS
-166 TASDSTSNSASEPN
+166 ASDSTHESISDSASEN
-180 AEPTS
+180 T
-185 ETTHESTTESTS
+185 
-197 GSASATTH
+197 
-205 ESTSDSAA
+205 
-213 ESPEANVEVETPT
+213 EANTEAEAPA

-238 YLLVALIAAGI
+238 RLLAALIAAGI

-269 FHKISGSDIEFQQF
+269 FHKVSGSDIEFQQF
-283 VTGDALNTKGESQIQ
+283 VTGDSLNTKGESQIQ

-393 EVIAGASSAMGFALP
+393 EVIAGFSSALGFTLP
-408 KVLQSSIAGTL
+408 KVLQNGIAGTL

-425 VGKTLDQ
+425 IGKTLDQ

-443 NEFANF
+443 NQFVNF
-449 TELNS
+449 TELSS
-454 EESARY
+454 EESVSY

-561 KNPKELDQT
+561 KNSKELDQT

-620 NTTDAEKLL
+620 STTDAEKLL
-629 KDANLI
+629 KDANLIW

>member
-11 VNPIETGPKNQIKE
+11 VNPIETGPKNQNKE
-25 TGVSADSVHFSAQT
+25 TGVSANSVHFNAQT
-39 PELVKAQSIDTEIS
+39 SEPAKTQSVDTEIS
-53 KAKNQAPETKKP
+53 K
-65 ETENLE
+65 TE
-71 TENPETENSSI
+71 SSSV

-92 DSISEESLENPVLA
+92 DSISEESSENPILA
-106 DEVNEDIAVSEN
+106 AEVAEDVATSEST
-118 NAGPENTAIS
+118 E
-128 EKHAISENDEVSED
+128 ISENKD
-142 KNHILDEVLKE
+142 HILDEVLKE
-153 NNYEEPVEDSALV
+153 NNYEESTEDTTVTTSSSSAFSASEFVPDSASDS
-166 TASDSTSNSASEPN
+166 ASDSTHESISDSASENTEAN
-180 AEPTS
+180 AE
-185 ETTHESTTESTS
+185 
-197 GSASATTH
+197 A
-205 ESTSDSAA
+205 
-213 ESPEANVEVETPT
+213 ETPA

-238 YLLVALIAAGI
+238 HLLAALVAAGI
-249 ALFIYFF
+249 ALFVYFF

-269 FHKISGSDIEFQQF
+269 FHKVSGSDIEFQQF

-393 EVIAGASSAMGFALP
+393 EVIAGFSGALGFTLP
-408 KVLQSSIAGTL
+408 KVLQNGIAGTL

-425 VGKTLDQ
+425 IGKTHNQ
-432 QSDLMAKLYRD
+432 QSELMTKLYRE

-454 EESARY
+454 EESASY

-530 IQEIK
+530 VQEIK

-561 KNPKELDQT
+561 KNSKELDQT
-570 HAVVRFKDSKK
+570 HAVMRFKDSKK
-581 KEIKTPAESTP
+581 KEIKIPAESTP

-629 KDANLI
+629 KGANLI

>member
-11 VNPIETGPKNQIKE
+11 VNPIETGPKNQNKE
-25 TGVSADSVHFSAQT
+25 TGVSANSVHFNAQT
-39 PELVKAQSIDTEIS
+39 SEPAKTQSVDTEIS
-53 KAKNQAPETKKP
+53 K
-65 ETENLE
+65 TE
-71 TENPETENSSI
+71 SSSV

-92 DSISEESLENPVLA
+92 DSISEESSENPILA
-106 DEVNEDIAVSEN
+106 AEIAEDIAASEN
-118 NAGPENTAIS
+118 AAASESVEDSEGIEASEKIEAPKNTDTSENT
-128 EKHAISENDEVSED
+128 EISENKD
-142 KNHILDEVLKE
+142 HILDEVLKE
-153 NNYEEPVEDSALV
+153 NNYEESTEDTTVTTSSSSVFSASEFV
-166 TASDSTSNSASEPN
+166 PDSASDSASD
-180 AEPTS
+180 S
-185 ETTHESTTESTS
+185 
-197 GSASATTH
+197 TH
-205 ESTSDSAA
+205 ESTSDSAS
-213 ESPEANVEVETPT
+213 ENSEANTEVETPA

-238 YLLVALIAAGI
+238 RLLAALIAAGI

-283 VTGDALNTKGESQIQ
+283 VTGDALNTEDESQIQ
-298 QADLRVSLSRGSTEN
+298 QAELRVSLSRGSTEN

-370 EMQKSLDDFA
+370 EKQKSLDDFA
-380 MEIENKWQRIDAE
+380 MEIENKWQRIDAD
-393 EVIAGASSAMGFALP
+393 EVIAGVGSALGFTLP
-408 KVLQSSIAGTL
+408 KVLQNGIAGTL

-449 TELNS
+449 TELSS
-454 EESARY
+454 EESASY

-530 IQEIK
+530 VQEIK

-561 KNPKELDQT
+561 NNPKELDQT

-620 NTTDAEKLL
+620 GTTDAEKLL

>member
-11 VNPIETGPKNQIKE
+11 VNPIETGPKNQNKE
-25 TGVSADSVHFSAQT
+25 TGVSANSVHFNAQT
-39 PELVKAQSIDTEIS
+39 SEPAKTQSVDTEIP
-53 KAKNQAPETKKP
+53 K
-65 ETENLE
+65 TE
-71 TENPETENSSI
+71 SFSV

-92 DSISEESLENPVLA
+92 DSISEESSENPILA
-106 DEVNEDIAVSEN
+106 AEIAEDIAASEN
-118 NAGPENTAIS
+118 AAASESVEDSEGIEASEKIEASKNTDTSENT
-128 EKHAISENDEVSED
+128 EISENKD
-142 KNHILDEVLKE
+142 HILDEVLRE
-153 NNYEEPVEDSALV
+153 NNYEEPVEDSALD
-166 TASDSTSNSASEPN
+166 AISDSTSERLSG
-180 AEPTS
+180 
-185 ETTHESTTESTS
+185 STS
-197 GSASATTH
+197 D
-205 ESTSDSAA
+205 STSDSASDSA
-213 ESPEANVEVETPT
+213 YDSTHESNSDPASENAEANAEVVTPA
-226 KKEKTKAQKIFL
+226 KKEKTKAQKFFL
-238 YLLVALIAAGI
+238 SILAALVAAGI

-269 FHKISGSDIEFQQF
+269 FHKVSGSDIEFQQF
-283 VTGDALNTKGESQIQ
+283 ITGDSLNTKGESQIQ

-335 LEGILAQDGK
+335 LEGILAEDGK

-380 MEIENKWQRIDAE
+380 MEIENKWQRIDAD
-393 EVIAGASSAMGFALP
+393 EVIAGVSSTLGFTLP

-425 VGKTLDQ
+425 IGKTHNQ

-449 TELNS
+449 TELSS
-454 EESARY
+454 EESASY
-460 AKLSGDLGKLYRIT
+460 AKLSGDLGKLYRVT

-535 STANAVVGIDTFTGD
+535 STVNIFVGIDTFTGD

-555 FATPNQ
+555 FTTPNQ
-561 KNPKELDQT
+561 KNSKELDQT
-570 HAVVRFKDSKK
+570 HAVMRFKDSKK

>member
-25 TGVSADSVHFSAQT
+25 AGISANSVHFSTQT
-39 PELVKAQSIDTEIS
+39 AESAKTQSVDTEIS
-53 KAKNQAPETKKP
+53 K
-65 ETENLE
+65 
-71 TENPETENSSI
+71 TENSSI
-82 LSDDLINNMA
+82 LSDNLINNMA
-92 DSISEESLENPVLA
+92 DSISEESSENPILA
-106 DEVNEDIAVSEN
+106 AEIAEDVAASEDVEESEDVASSEN
-118 NAGPENTAIS
+118 VEESEEFEAS
-128 EKHAISENDEVSED
+128 EKTDTSESTEMSENKD
-142 KNHILDEVLKE
+142 HILDEVLKE
-153 NNYEEPVEDSALV
+153 NNYEEPTEDTATTASSSSASSASELV
-166 TASDSTSNSASEPN
+166 PDSASDSASD
-180 AEPTS
+180 S
-185 ETTHESTTESTS
+185 I
-197 GSASATTH
+197 H
-205 ESTSDSAA
+205 ESTSDSAS
-213 ESPEANVEVETPT
+213 ENTEANTEVETPA

-238 YLLVALIAAGI
+238 RLLAALIVAGI

-269 FHKISGSDIEFQQF
+269 FHKVSGSDIEFQQF
-283 VTGDALNTKGESQIQ
+283 VTGDALNTKGESKIQ

-335 LEGILAQDGK
+335 LEGILAEDGK
-345 IYLKLDHL
+345 VYLKLDHL

-370 EMQKSLDDFA
+370 EMQKSLDDFV

-393 EVIAGASSAMGFALP
+393 EVIAGVGSALGFTLP
-408 KVLQSSIAGTL
+408 KVLQNGIAGTL

-425 VGKTLDQ
+425 IGKTLDQ
-432 QSDLMAKLYRD
+432 QSDMMAKLYRD

-449 TELNS
+449 TELSS
-454 EESARY
+454 EESASY
-460 AKLSGDLGKLYRIT
+460 AKLSSDLGKLYRIT

-530 IQEIK
+530 VQEIK

-561 KNPKELDQT
+561 KNRKELDQT
-570 HAVVRFKDSKK
+570 YAVVRFKDSKK

-605 FEEIMKKTP
+605 FEEILKKTP
-614 LQNPLQ
+614 FQNPLQ
-620 NTTDAEKLL
+620 GTTDAEKLL

>member
-11 VNPIETGPKNQIKE
+11 VNPIETGPKNQNKE
-25 TGVSADSVHFSAQT
+25 TGVSANSVHFNAQT
-39 PELVKAQSIDTEIS
+39 SESAKTQSVDAEIP
-53 KAKNQAPETKKP
+53 K
-65 ETENLE
+65 
-71 TENPETENSSI
+71 TENPSV

-92 DSISEESLENPVLA
+92 DSISEESVENSILA
-106 DEVNEDIAVSEN
+106 AGVAEGVAASENIAASEDIETSGKTDTSEST
-118 NAGPENTAIS
+118 E
-128 EKHAISENDEVSED
+128 ISENKD
-142 KNHILDEVLKE
+142 HILDEVLKE
-153 NNYEEPVEDSALV
+153 NNYEEPTEDTTVTASSSSAPSASEFVPDSASDS
-166 TASDSTSNSASEPN
+166 ASDSTHESNSDPASEN
-180 AEPTS
+180 S
-185 ETTHESTTESTS
+185 
-197 GSASATTH
+197 
-205 ESTSDSAA
+205 
-213 ESPEANVEVETPT
+213 EANTEVETPA
-226 KKEKTKAQKIFL
+226 KKEKTKAQKFFL
-238 YLLVALIAAGI
+238 HLLAVLVAAGI
-249 ALFIYFF
+249 ALFVYFF

-269 FHKISGSDIEFQQF
+269 FHKVSGSDIEFQQF
-283 VTGDALNTKGESQIQ
+283 VTGDALNTKGESKIQ

-335 LEGILAQDGK
+335 LEGILAEDGK

-360 LKGSGKEIDS
+360 LKGSGKEIDP
-370 EMQKSLDDFA
+370 ETQKSLDDFA
-380 MEIENKWQRIDAE
+380 MKIENKWQRIDAE
-393 EVIAGASSAMGFALP
+393 EVVAGVGSAMGFALP

-425 VGKTLDQ
+425 IGKTHNQ

-449 TELNS
+449 AELSS
-454 EESARY
+454 EESASY

-581 KEIKTPAESTP
+581 KEIKIPAESTP

-605 FEEIMKKTP
+605 FEEIMKQIS
-614 LQNPLQ
+614 LQNSLQ

>member
-11 VNPIETGPKNQIKE
+11 VNPIETGPKKQIKE
-25 TGVSADSVHFSAQT
+25 TGVSANSVHFNAQT
-39 PELVKAQSIDTEIS
+39 TESAKTQSVDIEIP
-53 KAKNQAPETKKP
+53 K
-65 ETENLE
+65 
-71 TENPETENSSI
+71 TENSSI

-92 DSISEESLENPVLA
+92 DSISEESVENPIL
-106 DEVNEDIAVSEN
+106 
-118 NAGPENTAIS
+118 TA
-128 EKHAISENDEVSED
+128 EISENKD
-142 KNHILDEVLKE
+142 HIFDEVLRE
-153 NNYEEPVEDSALV
+153 NNYEEPVEDSALD
-166 TASDSTSNSASEPN
+166 AISDSTSEGL
-180 AEPTS
+180 
-185 ETTHESTTESTS
+185 S
-197 GSASATTH
+197 GSISD
-205 ESTSDSAA
+205 STSDSASDSA
-213 ESPEANVEVETPT
+213 SDSTHESNYDSASENTEANADVETPA
-226 KKEKTKAQKIFL
+226 KKEKTKAQKFFL
-238 YLLVALIAAGI
+238 HLLAALVAAGI
-249 ALFIYFF
+249 ALFVYFF

-269 FHKISGSDIEFQQF
+269 FHKVSGSDIEFQQF

-393 EVIAGASSAMGFALP
+393 EVIAGVGSALGFTLP
-408 KVLQSSIAGTL
+408 KVLQNGIAGTL

-425 VGKTLDQ
+425 IGKTLDQ
-432 QSDLMAKLYRD
+432 QSDLMAKIYRD

-454 EESARY
+454 EESASY

-530 IQEIK
+530 IQEVK
-535 STANAVVGIDTFTGD
+535 STVNIFVGIDTFTGD

-561 KNPKELDQT
+561 KNSKELDQT
-570 HAVVRFKDSKK
+570 HAVMRFKDSKK
-581 KEIKTPAESTP
+581 KEIKVPAESTP

>member
-11 VNPIETGPKNQIKE
+11 VNPIETGPKNQNKE
-25 TGVSADSVHFSAQT
+25 TGVSANSVHFNAQASEPAKT
-39 PELVKAQSIDTEIS
+39 QSVDTEIP
-53 KAKNQAPETKKP
+53 K
-65 ETENLE
+65 TE
-71 TENPETENSSI
+71 SSSV

-92 DSISEESLENPVLA
+92 DSISEESVENPILA
-106 DEVNEDIAVSEN
+106 AEIAEN
-118 NAGPENTAIS
+118 
-128 EKHAISENDEVSED
+128 KD
-142 KNHILDEVLKE
+142 HILDEVLRE
-153 NNYEEPVEDSALV
+153 NNYEEPAEDSALDII
-166 TASDSTSNSASEPN
+166 SDSTSERLSGSTSDSTSDSASD
-180 AEPTS
+180 
-185 ETTHESTTESTS
+185 
-197 GSASATTH
+197 SASDSTH
-205 ESTSDSAA
+205 ESTSDSAS
-213 ESPEANVEVETPT
+213 ENSEANTEVETPA

-238 YLLVALIAAGI
+238 HLLAALIAAGV

-269 FHKISGSDIEFQQF
+269 FHKVSGSDIEFQQF

-393 EVIAGASSAMGFALP
+393 EVIAGFSGALGFTLP
-408 KVLQSSIAGTL
+408 KVLQNGIAGTL

-425 VGKTLDQ
+425 IGKTHNQ
-432 QSDLMAKLYRD
+432 QSELMTKLYRE

-454 EESARY
+454 EESASY
-460 AKLSGDLGKLYRIT
+460 VKLSGDLGKLYRVT

-484 EAANKASQN
+484 EAANKASQS

-535 STANAVVGIDTFTGD
+535 STVNVFVGIDTFTGD

-555 FATPNQ
+555 FTTPNQ
-561 KNPKELDQT
+561 KNSKELDQT
-570 HAVVRFKDSKK
+570 HAVMHFKDSKK
-581 KEIKTPAESTP
+581 KEIKVPAESTP

>member
-11 VNPIETGPKNQIKE
+11 VNPIETGPKNQNKE
-25 TGVSADSVHFSAQT
+25 TGVSANSVHFNTQT
-39 PELVKAQSIDTEIS
+39 SEPAKTQSVDTEIS
-53 KAKNQAPETKKP
+53 K
-65 ETENLE
+65 TE
-71 TENPETENSSI
+71 SSSV

-92 DSISEESLENPVLA
+92 DSISEESSENPILA
-106 DEVNEDIAVSEN
+106 AEVAEDVATSEST
-118 NAGPENTAIS
+118 E
-128 EKHAISENDEVSED
+128 ISENKD
-142 KNHILDEVLKE
+142 HILDEVLKE
-153 NNYEEPVEDSALV
+153 NNYEESTEDTTVTTSSSSVFSASEFVPDSAPDS
-166 TASDSTSNSASEPN
+166 ASDSTHESNSDSASENTEAN
-180 AEPTS
+180 AEV
-185 ETTHESTTESTS
+185 
-197 GSASATTH
+197 
-205 ESTSDSAA
+205 
-213 ESPEANVEVETPT
+213 EAPA

-238 YLLVALIAAGI
+238 HLLAILIAAGI

-269 FHKISGSDIEFQQF
+269 FHKVSGSDIEFQQF
-283 VTGDALNTKGESQIQ
+283 VTGDTLNTKGESQIQ

-335 LEGILAQDGK
+335 LEGILAEDGK

-360 LKGSGKEIDS
+360 LKSSGKEIDS

-380 MEIENKWQRIDAE
+380 MEIENKWQRIDAD
-393 EVIAGASSAMGFALP
+393 EVIAGVGSALGFTLP
-408 KVLQSSIAGTL
+408 KVLQNGIAGTL

-425 VGKTLDQ
+425 IGKTHNQ
-432 QSDLMAKLYRD
+432 QSELMTKLYRD
-443 NEFANF
+443 NQFANF
-449 TELNS
+449 TELSS
-454 EESARY
+454 EESASY

-535 STANAVVGIDTFTGD
+535 STVNIFVGIDTFTGD

-555 FATPNQ
+555 FTTPGQ
-561 KNPKELDQT
+561 KNSKELDQT
-570 HAVVRFKDSKK
+570 HAVMRFKDSKK

-620 NTTDAEKLL
+620 STTDAEKLL

>member
-11 VNPIETGPKNQIKE
+11 VNPIETGPKNQNKE
-25 TGVSADSVHFSAQT
+25 TGVSANSVHFSAQASESAKT
-39 PELVKAQSIDTEIS
+39 QSVDTEIP
-53 KAKNQAPETKKP
+53 K
-65 ETENLE
+65 TE
-71 TENPETENSSI
+71 SSSV

-92 DSISEESLENPVLA
+92 DSISEESVGNPILAAEVAEDVTASENVA
-106 DEVNEDIAVSEN
+106 DSESIEASKKTEASEDIED
-118 NAGPENTAIS
+118 S
-128 EKHAISENDEVSED
+128 EKTDTSESAKISED
-142 KNHILDEVLKE
+142 KDHILDEVLKE
-153 NNYEEPVEDSALV
+153 NNYEEPVEDSAPV
-166 TASDSTSNSASEPN
+166 AISESASEGVSEFASSSASDP
-180 AEPTS
+180 AS
-185 ETTHESTTESTS
+185 ETTSESTTESN
-197 GSASATTH
+197 
-205 ESTSDSAA
+205 SDSAS
-213 ESPEANVEVETPT
+213 EKTEADTDVETPA

-238 YLLVALIAAGI
+238 HLLAALIAAGI

-269 FHKISGSDIEFQQF
+269 FHKVSGSDIEFQQF
-283 VTGDALNTKGESQIQ
+283 ITGDSLNTKGESQIQ

-335 LEGILAQDGK
+335 LEGILAEDGK

-393 EVIAGASSAMGFALP
+393 EVIAGFSSALGFTLP
-408 KVLQSSIAGTL
+408 KVLQNGIAGTL

-425 VGKTLDQ
+425 IGKTHNQ
-432 QSDLMAKLYRD
+432 QSELMTKLYRD
-443 NEFANF
+443 NQFANF
-449 TELNS
+449 TELSS
-454 EESARY
+454 EESASY

-535 STANAVVGIDTFTGD
+535 STVNVFVGIDTFTGD

-555 FATPNQ
+555 FTTPGQ
-561 KNPKELDQT
+561 KNSKELDQT
-570 HAVVRFKDSKK
+570 HAVMRFKDSKK

>member
-1 MADKFDFDLE
+1 MRKGSMADKFDFDLE
-11 VNPIETGPKNQIKE
+11 VNPIETGPKNQNKE
-25 TGVSADSVHFSAQT
+25 TGVSANSVHFNAQT
-39 PELVKAQSIDTEIS
+39 SEPAKTQSVDTEIS
-53 KAKNQAPETKKP
+53 K
-65 ETENLE
+65 TE
-71 TENPETENSSI
+71 SSSV

-92 DSISEESLENPVLA
+92 DSISEESVENPILA
-106 DEVNEDIAVSEN
+106 AE
-118 NAGPENTAIS
+118 
-128 EKHAISENDEVSED
+128 ISENKD
-142 KNHILDEVLKE
+142 HILDEVLKE
-153 NNYEEPVEDSALV
+153 NNYEESTEDTTVTTSSSSASSASEFVPDSASDS
-166 TASDSTSNSASEPN
+166 ASDSTHESNSDPASEN
-180 AEPTS
+180 AE
-185 ETTHESTTESTS
+185 
-197 GSASATTH
+197 AN
-205 ESTSDSAA
+205 A
-213 ESPEANVEVETPT
+213 EVVTPA
-226 KKEKTKAQKIFL
+226 KKEKTKAQKFFL
-238 YLLVALIAAGI
+238 SILAALVAAGI

-269 FHKISGSDIEFQQF
+269 FHKVSGSDIEFQQF

-335 LEGILAQDGK
+335 LEGILAEDGK

-393 EVIAGASSAMGFALP
+393 EVIAGFSSALGFTLP
-408 KVLQSSIAGTL
+408 KVLQNGIAGTL

-425 VGKTLDQ
+425 IGKTHNQ
-432 QSDLMAKLYRD
+432 QSELMTKLYRD

-449 TELNS
+449 TELSS
-454 EESARY
+454 EESASY

-530 IQEIK
+530 IQEVK
-535 STANAVVGIDTFTGD
+535 STVNIFVGIDTFTGD

-561 KNPKELDQT
+561 KNSKELDQT
-570 HAVVRFKDSKK
+570 HAVMRFKDSKK
-581 KEIKTPAESTP
+581 KEIKVPAESTP
-592 IFDSLSKILKLDQ
+592 IFDSLSKILKFDQ

>member
-11 VNPIETGPKNQIKE
+11 VNPIETGPKNQNKE
-25 TGVSADSVHFSAQT
+25 AGVSANSVHFNAQT
-39 PELVKAQSIDTEIS
+39 SEPAKTQSVDTEI
-53 KAKNQAPETKKP
+53 
-65 ETENLE
+65 LE
-71 TENPETENSSI
+71 TEKSNV

-92 DSISEESLENPVLA
+92 DSISEESSVNPILA
-106 DEVNEDIAVSEN
+106 SEVAEDVAASEN
-118 NAGPENTAIS
+118 VADSENIEGSEDFEASEKIEASKNTDTSENT
-128 EKHAISENDEVSED
+128 EISENKD
-142 KNHILDEVLKE
+142 HILDEVLKE
-153 NNYEEPVEDSALV
+153 NNYEEPAEDTAVSA
-166 TASDSTSNSASEPN
+166 SSESISGSTSESTSKSTSESVSGAAPETSSDPASERLSDSASEN
-180 AEPTS
+180 T
-185 ETTHESTTESTS
+185 
-197 GSASATTH
+197 
-205 ESTSDSAA
+205 
-213 ESPEANVEVETPT
+213 EANAEVETPA

-238 YLLVALIAAGI
+238 HLLAILIAAGI

-269 FHKISGSDIEFQQF
+269 FHKVSGSDIEFQQF
-283 VTGDALNTKGESQIQ
+283 VTGDSLNTKGESQIQ

-360 LKGSGKEIDS
+360 LKGSGKEINS

-380 MEIENKWQRIDAE
+380 MEIENKWQRIDAD
-393 EVIAGASSAMGFALP
+393 EVIAGVGSALGFTLP
-408 KVLQSSIAGTL
+408 KVLQNGIAGTL

-425 VGKTLDQ
+425 IGKTLDQ

-449 TELNS
+449 TELSS
-454 EESARY
+454 EESASY
-460 AKLSGDLGKLYRIT
+460 AKLSSDLGKLYRIT
-474 FNDNKLSRFL
+474 FNDSKLSRFL

-561 KNPKELDQT
+561 KNSKELDQT
-570 HAVVRFKDSKK
+570 HAVMRFKDSKK
-581 KEIKTPAESTP
+581 KEIKVPAESTP

>member
-11 VNPIETGPKNQIKE
+11 VNPIETGPKNQNKE
-25 TGVSADSVHFSAQT
+25 TGVSANSVHFNAQASEPAKT
-39 PELVKAQSIDTEIS
+39 QSVDTEIS
-53 KAKNQAPETKKP
+53 K
-65 ETENLE
+65 TE
-71 TENPETENSSI
+71 SSSV

-92 DSISEESLENPVLA
+92 DSISEESSENPILA
-106 DEVNEDIAVSEN
+106 AEVAEDVATSEST
-118 NAGPENTAIS
+118 E
-128 EKHAISENDEVSED
+128 ISENKD
-142 KNHILDEVLKE
+142 HILDEVLKE
-153 NNYEEPVEDSALV
+153 NNYEESTEDTTVTTSSSSVFSASEFVPDSAPDS
-166 TASDSTSNSASEPN
+166 ASDSTHESNSDSASEN
-180 AEPTS
+180 T
-185 ETTHESTTESTS
+185 
-197 GSASATTH
+197 
-205 ESTSDSAA
+205 
-213 ESPEANVEVETPT
+213 EANAEVETPA

-238 YLLVALIAAGI
+238 HLLAILIAAGI

-269 FHKISGSDIEFQQF
+269 FHKVSGSDIEFQQF

-370 EMQKSLDDFA
+370 EKQKSLDDFA
-380 MEIENKWQRIDAE
+380 MEIENKWQRIDAD
-393 EVIAGASSAMGFALP
+393 EVIAGVGSALGFTLP
-408 KVLQSSIAGTL
+408 KVLQNGIAGTL

-443 NEFANF
+443 NQFANF
-449 TELNS
+449 TELSS
-454 EESARY
+454 EESVSY

-530 IQEIK
+530 VQEIK
-535 STANAVVGIDTFTGD
+535 ETANAVVGIDTFTGD

-561 KNPKELDQT
+561 KNSKELDQT
-570 HAVVRFKDSKK
+570 HAVMRFKDSKK

>member
-11 VNPIETGPKNQIKE
+11 VNPIETGPKNQNKE
-25 TGVSADSVHFSAQT
+25 TGVSANSVHFNAQT
-39 PELVKAQSIDTEIS
+39 SEPAKTQSVDTEIS
-53 KAKNQAPETKKP
+53 K
-65 ETENLE
+65 TE
-71 TENPETENSSI
+71 SSSV

-92 DSISEESLENPVLA
+92 DSISEESSENPILA
-106 DEVNEDIAVSEN
+106 AEVAEDVTASENVADSESIEASKKTEASEDIED
-118 NAGPENTAIS
+118 S
-128 EKHAISENDEVSED
+128 EKTDTSESAKISED
-142 KNHILDEVLKE
+142 KDHILDEVLKE
-153 NNYEEPVEDSALV
+153 NNYEEPVEDSAPV
-166 TASDSTSNSASEPN
+166 AISESASEGVSEFASSSASDSASDSPHESNSDSASEN
-180 AEPTS
+180 T
-185 ETTHESTTESTS
+185 
-197 GSASATTH
+197 
-205 ESTSDSAA
+205 
-213 ESPEANVEVETPT
+213 EANAEVETPA

-238 YLLVALIAAGI
+238 HLLAALIAAGI

-269 FHKISGSDIEFQQF
+269 FHKVSGSDIEFQQF

-335 LEGILAQDGK
+335 LEGILAEDGK

-393 EVIAGASSAMGFALP
+393 EVIAGVGSAMGFTLP
-408 KVLQSSIAGTL
+408 KVLQNGIAGTL
-419 SCVTQN
+419 SCATQN
-425 VGKTLDQ
+425 IGKTLDQ

-443 NEFANF
+443 NQFANF
-449 TELNS
+449 TELSS
-454 EESARY
+454 EESVSY
-460 AKLSGDLGKLYRIT
+460 AKLSSDLGKLYRIT

-581 KEIKTPAESTP
+581 KEIKVPAESTP

-620 NTTDAEKLL
+620 GTTDAEKLL
-629 KDANLI
+629 KGANLIW

>member
-25 TGVSADSVHFSAQT
+25 SGVSANSVHFSTQT
-39 PELVKAQSIDTEIS
+39 SESAKTQSVDTEI
-53 KAKNQAPETKKP
+53 
-65 ETENLE
+65 LE
-71 TENPETENSSI
+71 TEKSNV

-92 DSISEESLENPVLA
+92 DSISEESVENPILA
-106 DEVNEDIAVSEN
+106 AEVAEN
-118 NAGPENTAIS
+118 
-128 EKHAISENDEVSED
+128 KD
-142 KNHILDEVLKE
+142 HILDEVLRE
-153 NNYEEPVEDSALV
+153 NNYEEPAEDSALDII
-166 TASDSTSNSASEPN
+166 SDSTSERLSG
-180 AEPTS
+180 
-185 ETTHESTTESTS
+185 STS
-197 GSASATTH
+197 D
-205 ESTSDSAA
+205 STSDSASDSA
-213 ESPEANVEVETPT
+213 SDSTHESISDSASENTEANTEAETPA

-238 YLLVALIAAGI
+238 HLLAVLVAAGI

-269 FHKISGSDIEFQQF
+269 FHKVSGSDIEFQQF

-335 LEGILAQDGK
+335 LEGILAEDGK

-393 EVIAGASSAMGFALP
+393 EVIAGVSSTMGFTLP
-408 KVLQSSIAGTL
+408 KVLQNGIAGTL

-425 VGKTLDQ
+425 IGKTHNQ

-454 EESARY
+454 EESASY

-499 LSNAYSLAPNSYEE
+499 LSNTYSLAPNSYEE

-535 STANAVVGIDTFTGD
+535 STVNIFVGIDTFTGD

-561 KNPKELDQT
+561 KNSKELDQT
-570 HAVVRFKDSKK
+570 HAVMRFKDSKK
-581 KEIKTPAESTP
+581 KEIKVPAESTP

-620 NTTDAEKLL
+620 GTTDAEKLL
-629 KDANLI
+629 KSANLI

>member
-11 VNPIETGPKNQIKE
+11 VNPIETGPKNQNKE
-25 TGVSADSVHFSAQT
+25 TGVSANSVHFNAQT
-39 PELVKAQSIDTEIS
+39 SEPAKTQSVDTEIS
-53 KAKNQAPETKKP
+53 K
-65 ETENLE
+65 TE
-71 TENPETENSSI
+71 SSSV

-92 DSISEESLENPVLA
+92 DSISEESEENPILA
-106 DEVNEDIAVSEN
+106 AEVAEDIVVSEN
-118 NAGPENTAIS
+118 VEDSEGIEASEKIEASKNTDTSENT
-128 EKHAISENDEVSED
+128 EISENKD
-142 KNHILDEVLKE
+142 HILDEVLKE
-153 NNYEEPVEDSALV
+153 NNYEESTEDTTVTTSSSSAFSASEFVPDSASDS
-166 TASDSTSNSASEPN
+166 ASDSTHESISDSASEN
-180 AEPTS
+180 T
-185 ETTHESTTESTS
+185 
-197 GSASATTH
+197 
-205 ESTSDSAA
+205 
-213 ESPEANVEVETPT
+213 EANTEAEAPA

-238 YLLVALIAAGI
+238 HLLAALVAAGI
-249 ALFIYFF
+249 ALFVYFF

-269 FHKISGSDIEFQQF
+269 FHKVSGSDIEFQQF

-313 SAAVHATLNF
+313 SAAIHATLNF

-393 EVIAGASSAMGFALP
+393 EVIAGFSGALGFTLP
-408 KVLQSSIAGTL
+408 KVLQNGIAGTL

-443 NEFANF
+443 NQFANF

-454 EESARY
+454 EESASY

-484 EAANKASQN
+484 EAANKASQS

-530 IQEIK
+530 VQEIK
-535 STANAVVGIDTFTGD
+535 STTNAVVGVDAFTGD
-550 IKGLI
+550 VKGLI

-561 KNPKELDQT
+561 KNLKELDQT
-570 HAVVRFKDSKK
+570 HAVVRFKDAKK
-581 KEIKTPAESTP
+581 KEIKVPAESTP

>member
-11 VNPIETGPKNQIKE
+11 VNPIETGPKNQNKE
-25 TGVSADSVHFSAQT
+25 TGVSANSVHFSAQT
-39 PELVKAQSIDTEIS
+39 SDSAKTQSVDTEIS
-53 KAKNQAPETKKP
+53 K
-65 ETENLE
+65 TE
-71 TENPETENSSI
+71 SSSV

-92 DSISEESLENPVLA
+92 DSISEESVENPILA
-106 DEVNEDIAVSEN
+106 AEVAEDVAASEN
-118 NAGPENTAIS
+118 IEDS
-128 EKHAISENDEVSED
+128 ESIEASGKTDTSESAETSENKD
-142 KNHILDEVLKE
+142 HILDEVLKE
-153 NNYEEPVEDSALV
+153 NNYEEPVEDSAPV
-166 TASDSTSNSASEPN
+166 AISESASGSIFNFVSEPNTESASESTP
-180 AEPTS
+180 
-185 ETTHESTTESTS
+185 ESI
-197 GSASATTH
+197 
-205 ESTSDSAA
+205 SDSAS
-213 ESPEANVEVETPT
+213 ENTEANTEAETPA

-238 YLLVALIAAGI
+238 HLLVVLVAAGI
-249 ALFIYFF
+249 ALFVYFF

-269 FHKISGSDIEFQQF
+269 FHKVSGSDIEFQQF

-380 MEIENKWQRIDAE
+380 MEIENKWQRIDAD
-393 EVIAGASSAMGFALP
+393 EVIAGVGSTLGFTLP
-408 KVLQSSIAGTL
+408 KVLQNGIAGTL

-425 VGKTLDQ
+425 IGKTLDQ

-449 TELNS
+449 TELSS
-454 EESARY
+454 EESASY

-530 IQEIK
+530 VQEIK

-561 KNPKELDQT
+561 NNPKELDQT

-620 NTTDAEKLL
+620 GTTDAEKLL

>member
-11 VNPIETGPKNQIKE
+11 VNPIETGPKNQNKE
-25 TGVSADSVHFSAQT
+25 TGVSANSVHFNIQASEPAKTQG
-39 PELVKAQSIDTEIS
+39 LSTE
-53 KAKNQAPETKKP
+53 ALG
-65 ETENLE
+65 TEKSNV
-71 TENPETENSSI
+71 

-92 DSISEESLENPVLA
+92 DSIAEESSENPVLA
-106 DEVNEDIAVSEN
+106 DEVAEDIAASKNIEESEN
-118 NAGPENTAIS
+118 VEDS
-128 EKHAISENDEVSED
+128 EKVAASEGIESSGKTDAAESTEMSEKKD
-142 KNHILDEVLKE
+142 HILDEVLRE
-153 NNYEEPVEDSALV
+153 NSYEEPVEDTTTTASSSSASSASEFV
-166 TASDSTSNSASEPN
+166 PDSASDSASDSTHESNSDPDSEN
-180 AEPTS
+180 AE
-185 ETTHESTTESTS
+185 
-197 GSASATTH
+197 
-205 ESTSDSAA
+205 
-213 ESPEANVEVETPT
+213 ANTEVETPA
-226 KKEKTKAQKIFL
+226 KKEKTKVQKFFL
-238 YLLVALIAAGI
+238 SILAALIAAGI

-256 FFANVSASTFSKI
+256 FFANVSTSTFSKI
-269 FHKISGSDIEFQQF
+269 FHKVSGSDIEFQQF

-335 LEGILAQDGK
+335 LEGILAEDGK

-393 EVIAGASSAMGFALP
+393 EVIAGVGSAMGFTLP
-408 KVLQSSIAGTL
+408 KVLQNGIAGTL
-419 SCVTQN
+419 SCATQN
-425 VGKTLDQ
+425 IGKTLDQ

-449 TELNS
+449 TELSS
-454 EESARY
+454 EESVSY
-460 AKLSGDLGKLYRIT
+460 AKLSGNLGKLYRIT

-513 EEQGVLKDKTIK
+513 EEQGVLRDKTIK

-581 KEIKTPAESTP
+581 KEIKVPAESTP

-620 NTTDAEKLL
+620 GTTDAEKLL
-629 KDANLI
+629 KGANLIW